1 MDDFYGNW
9 ATLRYMENE
18 VAKEFTGTP
27 INLISSLT
35 NMSGEVD
42 RVALNNTFHNQDKV
56 IRKLEQQVTKLQE
69 RVVSLEKGM
78 ESTSEAIQI
87 ILDE

>member
-1 MDDFYGNW
+1 M
-9 ATLRYMENE
+9 
-18 VAKEFTGTP
+18 AKEFTGTP

>member
-1 MDDFYGNW
+1 
-9 ATLRYMENE
+9 
-18 VAKEFTGTP
+18 
-27 INLISSLT
+27 
-35 NMSGEVD
+35 MSGEVD